1 MRSRGPVCA
10 RRRRVRRPACV
21 AIRVCAGCRAE
32 VLCPAVRV
40 CPPGWLPP
48 QLCVWGA
55 VARPS
60 EGLCAGVCAWVVC
73 PGVGSPPSPPP
84 RVSVFARLAALDVC
98 VRIGCPSQGLCSR
111 VCPLGCPFVCV
122 CLRVVC
128 LQGCVSVRP
137 CQVPGG
143 RGELGLSAL
152 WGLRV
157 GLGEGSLPL
166 PWSMS
171 TVGGSSAVLGGDGH
185 VFPFLVAGGGGWA
198 AGRWTDG
205 GMRGRGVDRWA

>member
-1 MRSRGPVCA
+1 MRSRGPLCA

-40 CPPGWLPP
+40 CPPGWLPLL
-48 QLCVWGA
+48 LCVWGA

-73 PGVGSPPSPPP
+73 PGVGPPP
-84 RVSVFARLAALDVC
+84 YPPAASVFARLAALGVC
-98 VRIGCPSQGLCSR
+98 VRVGCPSQDLCSR
-111 VCPLGCPFVCV
+111 VCPLGCPFVRVCV

-128 LQGCVSVRP
+128 LRGCVSVRP

-143 RGELGLSAL
+143 GLGLSASWDQASVWV
-152 WGLRV
+152 WGRGVCRFLGPCQLR
-157 GLGEGSLPL
+157 GGGGPRRSLGETA
-166 PWSMS
+166 MS
-171 TVGGSSAVLGGDGH
+171 SPSRWLGGGDGQP
-185 VFPFLVAGGGGWA
+185 VGGQMEG
-198 AGRWTDG
+198 
-205 GMRGRGVDRWA
+205 